1 MVTGSVP
8 HPLPGAVG
16 LSHLSPYGGEA
27 ADGVRG
33 GSPPLHL
40 VCTEADVVTDGRGA
54 VRAPGRAG
62 APAAA
67 ERTGTQLDALEA
79 GDDPDHLVETAAHV
93 AAPTRRG
100 GFGMCGRRDAYA
112 LPGTALPDMPA
123 GS

>member
-1 MVTGSVP
+1 MVTSPVP

-16 LSHLSPYGGEA
+16 VSHLSPYDGEA
-27 ADGVRG
+27 ADGVCG
-33 GSPPLHL
+33 GSPHLHL
-40 VCTEADVVTDGRGA
+40 VCTEADVVTDGPGA
-54 VRAPGRAG
+54 VRALGRAG

-67 ERTGTQLDALEA
+67 ERAGAQLDAPEA
-79 GDDPDHLVETAAHV
+79 GGDPGHLAEAAAHV

-100 GFGMCGRRDAYA
+100 GFGMCGRRDEYA